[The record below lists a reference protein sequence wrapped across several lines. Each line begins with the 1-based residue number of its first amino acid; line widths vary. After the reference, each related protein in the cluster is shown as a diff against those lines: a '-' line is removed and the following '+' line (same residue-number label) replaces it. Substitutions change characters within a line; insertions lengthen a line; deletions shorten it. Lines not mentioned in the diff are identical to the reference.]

1 MATRTDILM
10 LVDTDVLIWLARG
23 HENAKSSLLNQNKKY
38 ISAVTYMEML
48 QGMRNKAEMNAFLQF
63 LPQYQFEIL
72 PLNEKM
78 GEIASEL
85 VKNYALSHNMKMAD
99 ALIASCAIVYNQPL
113 LSANY
118 KHYQFIHHL
127 NLIKFTV

>member
-1 MATRTDILM
+1 M

-23 HENAKSSLLNQNKKY
+23 HESAKNSLLNQNKKY

-63 LPQYQFEIL
+63 LPQYQFEIV
-72 PLNEKM
+72 PLNEQT
-78 GEIASEL
+78 GEIAGEL

-99 ALIASCAIVYNQPL
+99 ALIASCAIVHNQPL